1 MKSGKK
7 LDLSLYLVLDA
18 NLCKTPEGMAETAR
32 KAVEGGCTVVQLRAP
47 EWKKKKQLRAA
58 FLLKELLKDTDV
70 LFIVDDHIDI
80 ALLSGADGVHVGQED
95 IDPKYVRQLLGPDA
109 VIGLSVGSIKELNTI
124 GPDVDYI
131 GIGPVFSTKTKV
143 DAGAAVGLGLLEYIS
158 KEAGL
163 PNVAIAASIKAMP
176 QTAFVTEPTESQ
188 SFQQFAAR
196 KIRKLPQLPSRKP
209 LTTRFRF
216 RFFGRARGFGCGL
229 SICPFHQPEERE
241 QDHKP
246 STDKH
251 KHHLRAG
258 FS

>member
-80 ALLSGADGVHVGQED
+80 ALLSGADGVHVGQ
-95 IDPKYVRQLLGPDA
+95 LLGPDA

-163 PNVAIAASIKAMP
+163 PNVAIGGINQSNAADCIRHGADGVAVVSAICGAEDPKAAAAAIKKAVND
-176 QTAFVTEPTESQ
+176 A
-188 SFQQFAAR
+188 
-196 KIRKLPQLPSRKP
+196 
-209 LTTRFRF
+209 
-216 RFFGRARGFGCGL
+216 L
-229 SICPFHQPEERE
+229 SI
-241 QDHKP
+241 
-246 STDKH
+246 
-251 KHHLRAG
+251 
-258 FS
+258 